1 MPLDHQTESSLVDAG
16 VVLLAAG
23 DSTRM
28 GGDKMLFKLSGKPVF
43 EYSLDVFQ
51 RCQRVGRIVVVASES
66 NFDAVTRLVSNSAS
80 SKVLAVVKGGKR
92 RQDSMANGVERLGE
106 GGFGGIKWVLVHDGA
121 RPFVDEEMIMRGL
134 QAAEKSGAAAPA
146 VPVTDTIRDIG
157 DDGVGRSI
165 DRSRLR
171 AIQTPQVMSVDI
183 LLPVLRTTHDVTD
196 DVALIELAG
205 GTVGLFDGSP
215 DNIKLTTRLDI
226 DRAESI
232 VRRRAIG
239 SVQHGYRWGTGFD
252 GHAFAAGGPL
262 RLGGVDIDHGYHLK
276 GHSDGDV
283 LLHAITSSILG
294 AAGLGDMG
302 ANFPSNDLFYSG
314 IDSSELLDR
323 AVKMSSSDSWE
334 PSFVDA
340 TIIAQQ
346 PKLAPYVDRITE
358 SIAEMLSLSADSVNI
373 KITSTDHVGAIGR
386 GEGIAAQAIATLVC
400 KIRPD

>member
-1 MPLDHQTESSLVDAG
+1 M
-16 VVLLAAG
+16 
-23 DSTRM
+23 
-28 GGDKMLFKLSGKPVF
+28 
-43 EYSLDVFQ
+43 
-51 RCQRVGRIVVVASES
+51 
-66 NFDAVTRLVSNSAS
+66 
-80 SKVLAVVKGGKR
+80 
-92 RQDSMANGVERLGE
+92 
-106 GGFGGIKWVLVHDGA
+106 
-121 RPFVDEEMIMRGL
+121 
-134 QAAEKSGAAAPA
+134 
-146 VPVTDTIRDIG
+146 
-157 DDGVGRSI
+157 
-165 DRSRLR
+165 
-171 AIQTPQVMSVDI
+171 
-183 LLPVLRTTHDVTD
+183 
-196 DVALIELAG
+196 
-205 GTVGLFDGSP
+205 
-215 DNIKLTTRLDI
+215 DI

-239 SVQHGYRWGTGFD
+239 SVRHGYRWATGFD
-252 GHAFAAGGPL
+252 GQAFEAGGPL

-358 SIAEMLSLSADSVNI
+358 SIAEMLSLSADLVNI